1 MNRLAYCVPWMLL
14 GLVSAHSVGCAKK
27 PEKVASEAK
36 SPQPEFVM
44 AVEERVSAED
54 TVLRSAVGLIPSGP
68 NACQVRRYAVESGKV
83 IEDIVVLPM
92 ACPKS
97 WSMTFTE
104 DKTKALVQGDGA
116 WLVDVGAKTATPL
129 PKTETLSPTLSWN
142 QGSPTVTYEIAP
154 PDEAAQKQ
162 VDEYWDMRGLP
173 LLFCQSQT
181 LVDGKWVTQD
191 DIWEAYPSEGTYGPL
206 YR

>member
-116 WLVDVGAKTATPL
+116 WLVDVGAKTARRFQRRKRCRPRCLGTRARPPSPMKLTP
-129 PKTETLSPTLSWN
+129 PMRRHKSRWMNIGTCADCPCCSVRVKHSWMGN
-142 QGSPTVTYEIAP
+142 G
-154 PDEAAQKQ
+154 
-162 VDEYWDMRGLP
+162 
-173 LLFCQSQT
+173 
-181 LVDGKWVTQD
+181 
-191 DIWEAYPSEGTYGPL
+191 
-206 YR
+206 